1 MRKLAYFASVA
12 LLCSGLAVAQS
23 TTPSDQNAGSSASQ
37 PSATSPQSST
47 SSTPADQNQA
57 TTPSTSSDQG
67 QAATT
72 PDQNGAKAKTGKK
85 LPQTASPLPLY
96 GIAGLGLL
104 GAGLIARRK
113 PVFHNN

>member
-1 MRKLAYFASVA
+1 MRKLAYLASVA

-23 TTPSDQNAGSSASQ
+23 TTPSDQSGSSASQ

-57 TTPSTSSDQG
+57 TTPSTSADQG

-72 PDQNGAKAKTGKK
+72 SDQNGATAKTGKK

-96 GIAGLGLL
+96 GIAGLGLM
-104 GAGLIARRK
+104 GAGLLARHK
-113 PVFHNN
+113 PAFRT